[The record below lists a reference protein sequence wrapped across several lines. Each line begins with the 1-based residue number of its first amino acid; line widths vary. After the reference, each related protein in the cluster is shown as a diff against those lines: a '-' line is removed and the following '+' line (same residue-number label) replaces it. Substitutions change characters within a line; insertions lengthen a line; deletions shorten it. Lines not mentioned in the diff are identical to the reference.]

1 MSVETLDAV
10 DQTAGTGQRRRYAL
24 CGLSNRGL
32 SLFALPLLG
41 NSAETDLSAHG
52 ELVAIL
58 DIDEERVASFNERV
72 AAAPVPFY
80 QPDDFDRMVRE
91 TRPDVVLVASPDHTH
106 ADYTVRALRH
116 GIDVI
121 TEKPMSAT
129 CEQVRAMVRAEQE
142 SPASIRVAHNFRYP
156 ARHRQIK
163 QMLLDG
169 LVGRITSVDY
179 VWSLDTYH
187 GASYFNRWNRQR
199 EYSGGLSVHK
209 GTHHFDLINWWL
221 DDVPEQV
228 FGYGARNYYGSESPH
243 NPSKRDGVEYS
254 VAEQRQRCQYFQR
267 WLGAGDIPED
277 DHLSPRT
284 GAHDLPYAAQYPADK
299 PMYLYDEQIDIEDS
313 YSAVVRYRRGASLS
327 YSVTFSGPWEG
338 YRVGINGTHGR
349 IETAYYDFR
358 EHEQPPADSQTVTYY
373 PMFGP
378 RQVHDAANSPG
389 THGGADP
396 LIRREL
402 FVGATEETR
411 RLSMAADSRQGAYA
425 VAIGEALWRSVR
437 DNRPYTISELLGDID

>member
-41 NSAETDLSAHG
+41 NSAESDLSAHG

-80 QPDDFDRMVRE
+80 RPDDFDRMVRE

-156 ARHRQIK
+156 ARH
-163 QMLLDG
+163 
-169 LVGRITSVDY
+169 
-179 VWSLDTYH
+179 W
-187 GASYFNRWNRQR
+187 QR

-221 DDVPEQV
+221 DDVPEHV

-254 VAEQRQRCQYFQR
+254 VAEQRERCQYFQR
-267 WLGAGDIPED
+267 WLGACDIPED

-299 PMYLYDEQIDIEDS
+299 PMYLYD
-313 YSAVVRYRRGASLS
+313 
-327 YSVTFSGPWEG
+327 
-338 YRVGINGTHGR
+338 
-349 IETAYYDFR
+349 

-402 FVGATEETR
+402 FVGATEETQ